1 MQKTAA
7 IALIVGSI
15 MFLGSIFSPAISQ
28 QFQATSPEEIVALI
42 ENDRTGWVLT
52 QMLFVAGPIIAGA
65 GTLLLARHLGALT
78 ENSTVRWIALAG
90 GIFVFIAA
98 LGMLYQF
105 YQLVTYPAEQIA
117 AQVMSGEAGGDI
129 NRLLFGIY
137 TVLTLSGLMAIGY
150 ALLLTGYSRLLA
162 FFVMVVMALAL
173 IGFFVMGDSLPLFQY
188 SVMFIMGLAL
198 LFGRARDS
206 ATQPKISG
214 QVA

>member
-1 MQKTAA
+1 MQKSAA
-7 IALIVGSI
+7 IALIAGSI

-65 GTLLLARHLGALT
+65 GTLLLARHLGTLT
-78 ENSTVRWIALAG
+78 ENSTVRGIALAG
-90 GIFVFIAA
+90 GVVVFIAA

-117 AQVMSGEAGGDI
+117 AQVMAGQAGGDL
-129 NRLLFGIY
+129 NQLLFGIY
-137 TVLTLSGLMAIGY
+137 TVLTLSGLIAIGY

-162 FFVMVVMALAL
+162 LFVMVVMALAL

-188 SVMFIMGLAL
+188 LVMTIMGLAL
-198 LFGRARDS
+198 LFGRSRVAL
-206 ATQPKISG
+206 AQTQVSK
-214 QVA
+214 QAA